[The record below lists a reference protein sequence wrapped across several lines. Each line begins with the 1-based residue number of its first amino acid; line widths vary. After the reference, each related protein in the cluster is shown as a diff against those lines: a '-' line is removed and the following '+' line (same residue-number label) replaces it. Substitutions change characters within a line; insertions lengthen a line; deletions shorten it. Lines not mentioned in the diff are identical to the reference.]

1 LGKRHG
7 GGAVPFLGGAVRV
20 LRAWLDAADIDSG
33 PVLRA
38 VNKGG
43 RAGGGALSAG
53 KVPGILKRLAGCA
66 GLDASGGSDHFCR
79 VSYTILPYCHITIW
93 RW

>member
-66 GLDASGGSDHFCR
+66 GLDASGVSDHFCR
-79 VSYTILPYCHITIW
+79 VSYTILPYGDGKL
-93 RW
+93 

>member
-1 LGKRHG
+1 M
-7 GGAVPFLGGAVRV
+7 PFLGGAVRV

-79 VSYTILPYCHITIW
+79 VSYTILPYGDTKM
-93 RW
+93 